1 MVTEHGFVTNVVG
14 RMRQAFCGLHGH
26 DALLQFGHDRM
37 YLKCTTC
44 GHESPGWEISENPS
58 AMTEGKP
65 ARRPALARPHLVGV
79 RRVA

>member
-1 MVTEHGFVTNVVG
+1 MVTEHSFVTDVVG

-44 GHESPGWEISENPS
+44 GHESPGWEISENAP
-58 AMTEGKP
+58 AMTET
-65 ARRPALARPHLVGV
+65 RRPALARPDLVGV